1 MAYVSSMSDGPLAPS
16 FWDQATRT
24 AGKVVEDIE
33 CASRVVSLGKR
44 TFKAIKQFHE
54 AGMIILSHENV
65 VRFTEFTTKLS
76 HACDVFLMVRFVQDA
91 YKFGVTT
98 CKLLDTPLGKIT
110 NLKVFIQFLRFLKAF
125 SLGTKVAFIF
135 QKMKFFQMSKPTQN
149 ICMGSYPIIKIIIS
163 LSDII
168 AALEM
173 LHKIN
178 AGKVDEIDEESMIGS
193 GQDEAQMLKSQRRPR
208 CTASPEPTIETE
220 MQKIQR
226 FIATILLIKVITS
239 FIVGVLT
246 LGAMIA
252 GLPQIA
258 WNLAIFG
265 ICIDLVAYSNH
276 LVSLAY
282 RVCRFHSPDVR
293 LPSER
298 EPME

>member
-1 MAYVSSMSDGPLAPS
+1 MAFVHTVHDGSSY
-16 FWDQATRT
+16 WEQITRT
-24 AGKVVEDIE
+24 AGKVVNDIE
-33 CASRVVSLGKR
+33 CASRVTSLGKR
-44 TFKAIKQFHE
+44 TFKAVKQFHE
-54 AGMIILSHENV
+54 SGMIILSHENV
-65 VRFTEFTTKLS
+65 VRFTELTNKLS
-76 HACDVFLMVRFVQDA
+76 HACDVFLMVRFVQDT
-91 YKFGVTT
+91 YKFVITS
-98 CKLLDTPLGKIT
+98 CNLLDTPLQKIT
-110 NLKVFIQFLRFLKAF
+110 YLKTFVQFLRFLKAF

-135 QKMKFFQMSKPTQN
+135 QKMRFFQMSKPTQN

-178 AGKVDEIDEESMIGS
+178 AGKTEELDAESFVDAETGH
-193 GQDEAQMLKSQRRPR
+193 AMLKSQRRAGR
-208 CTASPEPTIETE
+208 CSSPEPLAETE
-220 MQKIQR
+220 DQKIQKS
-226 FIATILLIKVITS
+226 IATILLIKVITS

-276 LVSLAY
+276 LAALAY
-282 RVCRFHSPDVR
+282 RACRFHNSEVL
-293 LPSER
+293 LPGEK